1 LCGVPHI
8 PLWRCSKA
16 TQLPRI
22 PRLVSRSRNAI
33 FPFENLMRPR
43 LLLRFPSRRSISG
56 FLAVLFLA
64 ATAEGATRL
73 DAVSEEAGRNWSTPE
88 GQRYFDRF
96 DKAIMPVWI
105 KALTECSRRSPDT
118 KEPATFVFV
127 ISADGR
133 VKELLYSRNIPLA
146 QCMAPRLRAITS
158 VPRPPRDSWAVALAA
173 ANHQNAERAQGPPD
187 RPQSLDT
194 PAKLAAYDKA
204 IAPYIAKARATYPA
218 AKKRFLAGLP
228 PGHLF
233 SVRVPLFDRGRLRRE
248 DTFVR
253 VEKIEGGQITGTISN
268 DLSLVKDYKT
278 GQRIT
283 FSENRIDNWLILRP
297 DGTEEGNAVGK
308 FLDNYKP
315 R

>member
-1 LCGVPHI
+1 M
-8 PLWRCSKA
+8 A
-16 TQLPRI
+16 
-22 PRLVSRSRNAI
+22 
-33 FPFENLMRPR
+33 
-43 LLLRFPSRRSISG
+43 
-56 FLAVLFLA
+56 LFLV
-64 ATAEGATRL
+64 ATAEGASRL
-73 DAVSEEAGRNWSTPE
+73 DTVSEEASRNYGTPE

-96 DKAIMPVWI
+96 DKAIMPVWH
-105 KALTECSRRSPDT
+105 KALADCSRRSPDT

-133 VKELLYSRNIPLA
+133 VKEILYSRNIPLA

-173 ANHQNAERAQGPPD
+173 ANHQQEERAKGPPD
-187 RPQSLDT
+187 RPQRLDT
-194 PAKLAAYDKA
+194 AAKLADYDKA

-228 PGHLF
+228 RGHIF
-233 SVRVPLFDRGRLRRE
+233 SVRVPLFDRDRGRE

-268 DLSLVKDYKT
+268 DLSVVKNYKT

-283 FSENRIDNWLILRP
+283 FPENKIDNWLILRP

-308 FLDNYKP
+308 FLDTYKP
-315 R
+315 

>member
-1 LCGVPHI
+1 
-8 PLWRCSKA
+8 
-16 TQLPRI
+16 
-22 PRLVSRSRNAI
+22 
-33 FPFENLMRPR
+33 MRPR
-43 LLLRFPSRRSISG
+43 LALRFQNRRLMSG
-56 FLAVLFLA
+56 LLAVLFFGA
-64 ATAEGATRL
+64 SAEGASRL
-73 DAVSEEAGRNWSTPE
+73 STVSEEAARNWGTPE

-105 KALTECSRRSPDT
+105 KALTDCSRRSPDT
-118 KEPATFVFV
+118 KEPASFVFV

-133 VKELLYSRNIPLA
+133 VKELLYSRDIPLA

-173 ANHQNAERAQGPPD
+173 ANHQQEERAKGPPD
-187 RPQSLDT
+187 RPQRLDT
-194 PAKLAAYDKA
+194 AAKLAAYDKV

-228 PGHLF
+228 PGHRF
-233 SVRVPLFDRGRLRRE
+233 SVRVPLFDRDRLRRE

-253 VEKIEGGQITGTISN
+253 VEKIEGDQITGTISN
-268 DLSLVKDYKT
+268 DLLLVTNYKT

-283 FSENRIDNWLILRP
+283 FPESQIDNWLILRP
-297 DGTEEGNAVGK
+297 DGTEEGNVVGK
-308 FLDNYKP
+308 FLDHYKP